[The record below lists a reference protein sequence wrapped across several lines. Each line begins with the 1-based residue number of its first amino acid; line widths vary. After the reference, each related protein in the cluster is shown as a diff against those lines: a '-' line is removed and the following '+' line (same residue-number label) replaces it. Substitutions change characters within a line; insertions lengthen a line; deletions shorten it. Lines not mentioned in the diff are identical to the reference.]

1 MFLKVSKSQKQFFLK
16 LLWPKNERNI
26 GQNSILES
34 KMWSNQKYKDILLC
48 LCLCLLRGPVQKV
61 QKVQKDTRFHIFF
74 YKRYL
79 VLIM

>member
-1 MFLKVSKSQKQFFLK
+1 MDTAIYLRLGTIVVGRWVVQKSLKTPF
-16 LLWPKNERNI
+16 RNI
-26 GQNSILES
+26 S
-34 KMWSNQKYKDILLC
+34 